1 MERAAPQTPFF
12 NPGITYSAALL
23 AKDSF
28 SNPAGEQ
35 AEEIAFELGL
45 WLAGLECFLSTWDHS
60 PAENNRPADSTRNWT
75 KEFRLTHSA
84 LLICSRLNYRLR
96 KTLSDS
102 EVTDLPISLDDSN
115 EFSSFLRDTI
125 TLNGSFIQ
133 SEYLEFSVWKSWS
146 VLLYGKL
153 RDSKVVG
160 RFTGQTGKSTD
171 DYLPANLKK
180 LLQSKPIPFADRA
193 DLELIL
199 PRFAKILRFLSV
211 IGRMVKDD
219 EPLKPTLLIFS
230 KVYEESEGLI
240 NYINN
245 RLARF
250 PDETADLFN
259 SLDSASYSA
268 SLELK
273 KVYQQELTG
282 LVGIRP
288 APTIY
293 ARIETAYAL
302 LNDSFEQILAG
313 FARLIEPG
321 IAVNEVFPHFQK
333 KLEQSLMLRKHL
345 WQVLQA
351 VKAAEHSPDKRSLGD
366 LNRQITLFVAEPTR
380 YLFFK
385 DKETIERFSEEVFA
399 TTDKKDLVPILHR
412 FGAYLETLF
421 SQVNM
426 RNVLGAHPFEEKN

>member
-1 MERAAPQTPFF
+1 LERAAPQTPFF

>member
-1 MERAAPQTPFF
+1 MERVAPQTPFF

-60 PAENNRPADSTRNWT
+60 PEENNRPADSTRNWT

-102 EVTDLPISLDDSN
+102 EVTDLPISLDNSN

-193 DLELIL
+193 DLEFIL
-199 PRFAKILRFLSV
+199 PRFAKILKFLSV